1 MEIFRPYY
9 GKGLAL
15 KTFGTRQSTPEV
27 LFWSSLTLLERL
39 ALEYRQNHP
48 SAATSIFWHLS
59 LLFIGNAVV
68 RHPTNS
74 SWRFNFQLCMYAYA
88 DLAGSFR
95 VADGFL
101 RAILYM
107 AVQKSLILSSE
118 ARQIINRLPAGEASD
133 AGGVNGKMPRI
144 RSSHVADLELALD
157 QYAIAQ
163 VTDLADRLDDA
174 LMFDDFI
181 DGVEDA
187 YSELHD
193 MERETKWLLTLSR
206 KRRQAKSA

>member
-1 MEIFRPYY
+1 MEIFRPFY
-9 GKGLAL
+9 GKGVTL

-27 LFWSSLTLLERL
+27 LFWSSLTRLERL

-68 RHPTNS
+68 RHPTSS
-74 SWRFNFQLCMYAYA
+74 SWHFNFQLCIYAYA

-107 AVQKSLILSSE
+107 AVQKSLIPSSE
-118 ARQIINRLPAGEASD
+118 ARQIINRLPTGEASD
-133 AGGVNGKMPRI
+133 AGGQNGKMPRI

-157 QYAIAQ
+157 QYTRSQ

-174 LMFDDFI
+174 LMFDDFV

-187 YSELHD
+187 YGELHYV
-193 MERETKWLLTLSR
+193 ERETKWSLT
-206 KRRQAKSA
+206 